1 MERQMA
7 IDPQGEKLELVF
19 TILCEDVRVEVGP
32 KLSLMGVIPNII
44 AVEQFPLTLF
54 KFAVISRWRGQGTY
68 LSEVRIVS
76 PDRQQHL
83 MVSQPTRFEITAE
96 SYAENINFFFHL
108 TFPTPGQ
115 YWVQTLVDATLKD
128 EQPLVVT
135 TARMRQAA
143 ESISETI
150 N

>member
-1 MERQMA
+1 MA
-7 IDPQGEKLELVF
+7 DNLELVF

-44 AVEQFPLTLF
+44 TVQQFPVSLF
-54 KFAVISRWRGQGTY
+54 KFAVVSRWRGQGTY

-83 MVSQPTRFEITAE
+83 MVSQPTRFEIANDGF
-96 SYAENINFFFHL
+96 AENINFFFHL
-108 TFPTPGQ
+108 AFPSPGQ

-128 EQPLVVT
+128 EQSLIIAE
-135 TARMRQAA
+135 ARAEQAT
-143 ESISETI
+143 ESFSETV

>member
-1 MERQMA
+1 MA
-7 IDPQGEKLELVF
+7 ENPELVF

-44 AVEQFPLTLF
+44 TVQQFPVTLF
-54 KFAVISRWRGQGTY
+54 KFAVVSRWRGMGAY

-83 MVSQPTRFEITAE
+83 MVSQPTRFEIATDGF
-96 SYAENINFFFHL
+96 AENINFFFHL
-108 TFPTPGQ
+108 SFPAPGQ

-128 EQPLVVT
+128 EQSLVIT
-135 TARMRQAA
+135 EAHAEQAA
-143 ESISETI
+143 ENVSETV